1 MTIKTI
7 VFDLDDTLLWDEK
20 VSRQHL
26 SERVTKR
33 PSKKG

>member
-20 VSRQHL
+20 SIATAF
-26 SERVTKR
+26 ERTCHEAAIEKR
-33 PSKKG
+33 